1 LQPRFGALYRGFCAI
16 GGRDKEKTKSKNTV
30 ENAKSASKK
39 ASKATQ
45 RQKKKIEEHKSQKQV
60 KRPGGAIDQAA
71 VS

>member
-1 LQPRFGALYRGFCAI
+1 MQRAHQRKCERQFKGNSKAI
-16 GGRDKEKTKSKNTV
+16 QRQFKGNSKAIQRQFKGN
-30 ENAKSASKK
+30 
-39 ASKATQ
+39 SKATQ

>member
-1 LQPRFGALYRGFCAI
+1 LQPRFGALDRGFCAI

-45 RQKKKIEEHKSQKQV
+45 RQLKGNSKATQSQKKKIEEHKSQK
-60 KRPGGAIDQAA
+60 
-71 VS
+71 

>member
-1 LQPRFGALYRGFCAI
+1 VKG
-16 GGRDKEKTKSKNTV
+16 N
-30 ENAKSASKK
+30 
-39 ASKATQ
+39 SKATQ

>member
-1 LQPRFGALYRGFCAI
+1 MQRAHQRKCERQFKG
-16 GGRDKEKTKSKNTV
+16 N
-30 ENAKSASKK
+30 
-39 ASKATQ
+39 SKATQ

>member
-45 RQKKKIEEHKSQKQV
+45 RQLKGKK
-60 KRPGGAIDQAA
+60 RR
-71 VS
+71 